1 MSCSKKLLTYLAV
14 TFSFL
19 VSNKGTAQTLEQ
31 TFDFAQQMK
40 HEGNYETAIKYY
52 QRVSYF
58 GGNYRITDCYI
69 STADCYFLIND
80 FRQAENFY
88 ELAYFSTENDS
99 IKDLVL
105 LSRSAIFIYEK
116 KYLEALQ
123 ELFNTSDDKN
133 ILRTKNI
140 YLATAY
146 YGLNRFSESED
157 ALLKI
162 ENDSLVRNN
171 LHKLFSKAIR
181 VQKRNPKTARILS
194 MMLPGLGQFY
204 SGDIRDGINSLL
216 ITSAFMYLTLNTA
229 IQYSLLEA
237 TSVLPWF
244 SRYYMGGFKRAE
256 SIAVNRIEEKQYLLF
271 TQIMKLVRDN

>member
-1 MSCSKKLLTYLAV
+1 
-14 TFSFL
+14 
-19 VSNKGTAQTLEQ
+19 
-31 TFDFAQQMK
+31 
-40 HEGNYETAIKYY
+40 
-52 QRVSYF
+52 
-58 GGNYRITDCYI
+58 
-69 STADCYFLIND
+69 
-80 FRQAENFY
+80 
-88 ELAYFSTENDS
+88 YFSTENDS